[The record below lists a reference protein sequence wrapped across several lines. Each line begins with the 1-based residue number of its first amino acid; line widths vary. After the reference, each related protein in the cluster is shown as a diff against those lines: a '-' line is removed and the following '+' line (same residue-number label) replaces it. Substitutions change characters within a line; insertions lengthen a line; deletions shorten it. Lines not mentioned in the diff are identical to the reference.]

1 MFVHFFLCPYL
12 SFDSYNSLIGLS
24 SFPALYSFHR
34 RMNIHFPGRGGNFPS
49 SLHLLPPSTN
59 PKVKC
64 LIGIHNSSMVNII
77 ISGQTMKMVGIWL
90 RSQVFAHG
98 QLYVACSRVGS
109 PRHLKFAVYK
119 KSDGNDEKATNI
131 VFNEVLLNN
140 Q

>member
-1 MFVHFFLCPYL
+1 MNHLSRNIFLL
-12 SFDSYNSLIGLS
+12 
-24 SFPALYSFHR
+24 
-34 RMNIHFPGRGGNFPS
+34 
-49 SLHLLPPSTN
+49 
-59 PKVKC
+59 
-64 LIGIHNSSMVNII
+64 
-77 ISGQTMKMVGIWL
+77 GQTLKSVGIWM
-90 RSQVFAHG
+90 RTQPFTHG